1 MEHYYAHYIK
11 HKLLCRTVFYLEQFY
26 IAQLSFQQFSR
37 PYHINTEVSRASS
50 H

>member
-1 MEHYYAHYIK
+1 MLITLNISYSVE
-11 HKLLCRTVFYLEQFY
+11 LFFYLEQFY

-37 PYHINTEVSRASS
+37 AYHINTEVSRASS